1 MQNTHTILDKISVW
15 QHHTNLEFEAFSQPD
30 SSAGVYQDLRLTA
43 CPYHNWSFLIME
55 SLFSS
60 SVICPYLNRLP
71 FYITVEP
78 TVFVQNFMST
88 KLFWN
93 RCTEKDFP
101 TNPPVIPYFHEQHTG
116 LLIGHSFIHMST
128 GPPHPQKTATSSVLF
143 FLNYL

>member
-1 MQNTHTILDKISVW
+1 
-15 QHHTNLEFEAFSQPD
+15 
-30 SSAGVYQDLRLTA
+30 
-43 CPYHNWSFLIME
+43 ME

-143 FLNYL
+143 FLNYLWPNYYLVLPLSQRFFSNPLKSWNVSISIRNNFIKSLYQTKTLPQARVIQHTH